1 MGNARNMMV
10 VAGEHSGD
18 RHAAALVRAFGQT
31 DATASW
37 FGAGG
42 PSLAGAGAEI
52 LVPMERL
59 AVVGIG
65 EVLSRLPSLWRDL
78 GLLKEALK
86 ARRPDAVVLVD
97 FPDFNFRL
105 ARRARAL
112 GIPVVYYITPQVW
125 AWRKGR
131 TRFLRDTV
139 DLCLVIF
146 PFEETFLRDRG
157 VRARFVGHPLA
168 ELAGPPSAREAF
180 LARHGLPADR
190 PAVALL
196 PGSRASEV
204 RRNLPILAEAGALLA
219 GRRPGISLL
228 IPWAEGLPE
237 SLWEPF
243 AGGPLRRVVGEYLD
257 VLGHADAAA
266 VASGTATLEAALL
279 GVPQVIVYRVK
290 GITYEVGRRLVKIPR
305 VGLPNVVLGRNAVP
319 ELIQDAFTGPKVC
332 EEMER
337 ILGGGAEE
345 RDRAAAIAAEVRK
358 KLGEGQASARAARAL
373 VEFVEGIRRPSG
385 PCRP

>member
-204 RRNLPILAEAGALLA
+204 RRNLI
-219 GRRPGISLL
+219 
-228 IPWAEGLPE
+228 
-237 SLWEPF
+237 
-243 AGGPLRRVVGEYLD
+243 
-257 VLGHADAAA
+257 
-266 VASGTATLEAALL
+266 
-279 GVPQVIVYRVK
+279 
-290 GITYEVGRRLVKIPR
+290 
-305 VGLPNVVLGRNAVP
+305 
-319 ELIQDAFTGPKVC
+319 
-332 EEMER
+332 
-337 ILGGGAEE
+337 
-345 RDRAAAIAAEVRK
+345 
-358 KLGEGQASARAARAL
+358 
-373 VEFVEGIRRPSG
+373 
-385 PCRP
+385 

>member
-1 MGNARNMMV
+1 MGNARNLMV

-18 RHAAALVRAFGQT
+18 RHAAALVRAFGRT
-31 DATASW
+31 GAAASW

-42 PSLAGAGAEI
+42 PALAGEGAEI
-52 LVPMERL
+52 LVPMEHL

-65 EVLSRLPSLWRDL
+65 EVLSRLPSLWRDM
-78 GLLKEALK
+78 GLLKEALS

-105 ARRARAL
+105 ARKARAL

-131 TRFLRDTV
+131 ARFLRDAV

-146 PFEETFLRDRG
+146 PFEETFLRERG
-157 VRARFVGHPLA
+157 VNVRFVGHPLA
-168 ELAGPPSAREAF
+168 ELAGPPSPRGAF
-180 LARHGLPADR
+180 LGRHGLPLDK
-190 PAVALL
+190 PVVALL

-204 RRNLPILAEAGALLA
+204 RRNLPILAEAGSLLA

-228 IPWAEGLPE
+228 VPWAEGLPD

-243 AGGPLRRVVGEYLD
+243 AGGPLRRVAGEYLD

-266 VASGTATLEAALL
+266 VASGTATLEAALM

-290 GITYEVGRRLVKIPR
+290 KITYEVGRRLVRIPR
-305 VGLPNVVLGRNAVP
+305 VGLPNVVLEREAVP
-319 ELIQDAFTGPKVC
+319 ERIQDAFTGPGVC
-332 EEMER
+332 GELER
-337 ILGGGAEE
+337 MLADGVQAK
-345 RDRAAAIAAEVRK
+345 DRAAAIAAEVRN